1 MNKTL
6 NDVFLN
12 KLCPKEQ
19 PTPDTPPQEDP
30 SHEDPFDQ
38 MDEHDPIHEEVT
50 TFNENVHWK
59 KQKPVLGMRF
69 ENPKQLKHMLCNYV
83 VAKGYQL
90 CYKKMI
96 VGGFQL
102 NVVQGNASLDCGL
115 HG

>member
-1 MNKTL
+1 
-6 NDVFLN
+6 
-12 KLCPKEQ
+12 
-19 PTPDTPPQEDP
+19 
-30 SHEDPFDQ
+30 

-83 VAKGYQL
+83 VAKEYQL

-96 VGGFQL
+96 VGGF
-102 NVVQGNASLDCGL
+102 
-115 HG
+115 